1 MAFNLSEIY
10 VEAADRELGANLPL
24 TYRLAMLIKN
34 GGEIETDE
42 DVWQLYPIADTS
54 DKKRLFRTVNHI
66 IRETKSCK
74 EWSNFP
80 DNALAIG
87 DNGCGDKLIFLRNDA
102 NIESIIYIWHHESG
116 EIVVLAND
124 FHELKVV

>member
-10 VEAADRELGANLPL
+10 VEAAERELGANLPL
-24 TYRLAMLIKN
+24 AYRLAMLIKN

-42 DVWQLYPIADTS
+42 DVWQLYSIADTS
-54 DKKRLFRTVNHI
+54 DKKRLSRTVNHI
-66 IRETKSCK
+66 IKETMSCK

-80 DNALAIG
+80 DHALAIG
-87 DNGCGDKLIFLRNDA
+87 DNGCGDKLILLRNDT
-102 NIESIIYIWHHESG
+102 NFESIIYIWHHESG
-116 EIVVLAND
+116 ELAVLAND